1 MTTRIAFI
9 GLGIMGLPM
18 ATNLVRAG
26 YDVHGYNR
34 SSRSF
39 EGTLAGSIAEAV
51 DGADVIITMLP
62 DSPDVAAVVLGSDGV
77 QHHSSDVR

>member
-1 MTTRIAFI
+1 VTRIAFV

-34 SSRSF
+34 SPREKF
-39 EGTLAGSIAEAV
+39 AEAGGKTAASIARGRPGCRR
-51 DGADVIITMLP
+51 DRD
-62 DSPDVAAVVLGSDGV
+62 DAAGLT
-77 QHHSSDVR
+77 